1 MAPNW
6 LDVLDDIVRVSGR
19 HGRDDL
25 IQWLQRRRAQLL
37 DPRLRV
43 LIVGE
48 PKQGKSLLV
57 NALLNA
63 TVCPVGEGIDT
74 TIPTVVGHAETPTA
88 ALVWTPLPIRA
99 RPNEPAAGRRPERSG
114 SERVGRAA
122 PTSPGPQRRPPGG
135 SGAETWPP
143 DGRGPKPWAPTSG
156 TPPWPATDADPPP
169 WSAAGSPAES
179 WSVSG
184 AGPWPPT
191 SPGGSSWAPNEP
203 GGSAPGRM
211 PAGPGAGQRGRGAAA
226 GGVPGTETV
235 GPARRIAVPLERIA
249 ARISGRTSVL
259 VDEGASAGGDA
270 VGDDLADAPSGAGV
284 EHAEIGIPRAL
295 LASGLVLVDTP
306 GLDAT
311 NPRRTISPAA
321 SPGQADLVLLVS
333 DVTRELSV
341 AELNLLL
348 HIAQSHAN
356 VAVVQSK
363 IDLVPDWRSVVER
376 NRRHLADAG
385 VSAALIP
392 VSATLRLLAA
402 RTNDRE
408 LNAESRFPELISRLR
423 RDQAGKADGLA
434 RAAVALSARTV
445 LEQLAAPLRAEL
457 AVTTAAST
465 SGPVSKLH
473 AAQREVDELRR
484 CSVRW
489 QNTLNDEMADLISDI
504 EYDLRDR
511 TRQILRKVDEA
522 FDTADPLTGWDTF
535 QEWLTENL
543 TEAAEANY
551 AWLAE
556 RCGWIAQRVASNFER
571 YGFDAVPS
579 WSVRVP
585 ENLGDRIQVME
596 QPTVERFTPTQK
608 LVTGLRGSYGGLLMF
623 GLATTLAGLPLI
635 NPISL
640 GAGAL
645 FGGKSVRDESKA
657 LLKRRQA
664 AVKTATQRHVD
675 DFFLRL
681 SKDTKDTARQVQRM
695 LRDHFTGLT
704 EELQEGIIRSFRSA
718 KQAAEVDAAQRDQR
732 QRRIAEEMKRLAD
745 LYERAQ
751 ALVGVTAVT
760 PGRTG
765 LEAGV

>member
-1 MAPNW
+1 MVAPNW
-6 LDVLDDIVRVSGR
+6 LDVLDEIVRVSGR

-25 IQWLQRRRAQLL
+25 IQWLRRRRAQLL

-43 LIVGE
+43 LVVGE
-48 PKQGKSLLV
+48 PKQGKSLLI

-63 TVCPVGEGIDT
+63 TVCPVGEGIST
-74 TIPTVVGHAETPTA
+74 TIPTVVGHAETPGA
-88 ALVWTPLPIRA
+88 ALVWSPLPGGSGRSE
-99 RPNEPAAGRRPERSG
+99 RPGSERPGSERPGPERPGPERSG
-114 SERVGRAA
+114 ASRSDGPGR
-122 PTSPGPQRRPPGG
+122 PPSGPGP
-135 SGAETWPP
+135 
-143 DGRGPKPWAPTSG
+143 D
-156 TPPWPATDADPPP
+156 P
-169 WSAAGSPAES
+169 WSAAGHGVEPRPAS
-179 WSVSG
+179 
-184 AGPWPPT
+184 
-191 SPGGSSWAPNEP
+191 
-203 GGSAPGRM
+203 RR
-211 PAGPGAGQRGRGAAA
+211 AGPGPAAAPRSPAPSWPETGAGHTGAGQTMAGQTTAGQTTAGQSAARVRQPSPPP
-226 GGVPGTETV
+226 GPLGTEVV
-235 GPARRIAVPLERIA
+235 GPARRIAVPMERIA
-249 ARISGRTSVL
+249 ARISGR
-259 VDEGASAGGDA
+259 GAGIGDGTGAPETAGPPSAGG
-270 VGDDLADAPSGAGV
+270 GRGSDLDGTGPRPGTGV

-295 LASGLVLVDTP
+295 LASGLVLIDTP
-306 GLDAT
+306 GMDVT
-311 NPRRTISPAA
+311 DPRRPISPAA
-321 SPGQADLVLLVS
+321 APGQADLVLLVS

-341 AELNLLL
+341 TELNLLL

-363 IDLVPDWRSVVER
+363 IDMVPHWRAVVER
-376 NRRHLADAG
+376 NRQHLADAG
-385 VSAALIP
+385 VAAALIP
-392 VSATLRLLAA
+392 VSATLRLQAA
-402 RTNDRE
+402 RTNDKQ
-408 LNAESRFPELISRLR
+408 LNAESHFPELINRLR
-423 RDQAGKADGLA
+423 RDQAGKADTLG
-434 RAAVALSARTV
+434 RNAVALSSRTV

-457 AVTTAAST
+457 AVTSAAT
-465 SGPVSKLH
+465 RSGPISKLH

-484 CSVRW
+484 CSQRW
-489 QNTLNDEMADLISDI
+489 QNTLNDEMADLISDV

-556 RCGWIAQRVASNFER
+556 RCGWIAQRVAGAFER
-571 YGFDAVPS
+571 YGFDALPS

-585 ENLGDRIQVME
+585 ENLADRIQVME
-596 QPTVERFTPTQK
+596 QPTVERFTRTQK
-608 LVTGLRGSYGGLLMF
+608 LVTGLRGSYGGVLMF
-623 GLATTLAGLPLI
+623 GLATTLAGMPLI

-645 FGGKSVRDESKA
+645 FGGKSVRDEGKS

-695 LRDHFTGLT
+695 LRDHFSELT
-704 EELQEGIIRSFRSA
+704 EDLQEGIVRSFRNA

-732 QRRIAEEMKRLAD
+732 QRRIAEEMKRLSD

-751 ALVGVTAVT
+751 ALAGVAVVA
-760 PGRTG
+760 GDRGG
-765 LEAGV
+765 LEPGA